1 VSESIIVNKPKKR
14 KRRAGS
20 SKNLGLFLF
29 TLIIMAAITFTA
41 YRYFFPKEE
50 EFVLNFYTYAE
61 VGTNDFIDKITAGGT
76 VTPETIVELKAE
88 AAASIVEILVKE
100 GDDVAAGELLIR
112 LHSPSLYE
120 SQAKAENDLS
130 AAEKALA
137 ELQDDQAYELSAAKN
152 KITKAELD
160 LAAKEANLDLQRKL
174 YGFGVIAKVEL
185 EKAEQEAAAAKQT
198 LSAAERELAVL
209 LRTHQNALEK
219 AEKTLADAERELE
232 AIMEKISSLTISAPI
247 SGRVLSLNVKAGADV
262 KEGDKLAAVADLSTQ
277 FIKSS
282 VSVSQAERFVVGTPA
297 EVTVGQNQYPAVVSY
312 ISPQAQQGQEGAM
325 VDVYLELI
333 EGGSQLR
340 PNSSVTANIHLGIY
354 RNSLS
359 LPRGAYLTSGQQ
371 LFVYVIEGSKA
382 VQRDVQFGLIQGNNI
397 QILSGLN
404 AGDKVIISSYD
415 QFRHLEEIEI
425 LPEGGR
431 AL

>member
-1 VSESIIVNKPKKR
+1 
-14 KRRAGS
+14 
-20 SKNLGLFLF
+20 
-29 TLIIMAAITFTA
+29 MAAITFTA

-76 VTPETIVELKAE
+76 VTPETIVELKVE

-262 KEGDKLAAVADLSTQ
+262 KEGDKLAAAADLSTQ

-297 EVTVGQNQYPAVVSY
+297 EATVGQNQYPAVVSLY
-312 ISPQAQQGQEGAM
+312 FAP
-325 VDVYLELI
+325 
-333 EGGSQLR
+333 
-340 PNSSVTANIHLGIY
+340 SS
-354 RNSLS
+354 
-359 LPRGAYLTSGQQ
+359 
-371 LFVYVIEGSKA
+371 
-382 VQRDVQFGLIQGNNI
+382 
-397 QILSGLN
+397 
-404 AGDKVIISSYD
+404 AG
-415 QFRHLEEIEI
+415 
-425 LPEGGR
+425 PGR
-431 AL
+431 CDG

>member
-1 VSESIIVNKPKKR
+1 MSESIIVNKPKKR

-76 VTPETIVELKAE
+76 VTPETIVEVKAE

-262 KEGDKLAAVADLSTQ
+262 KEAISSQLLPIYRLSL
-277 FIKSS
+277 SRA
-282 VSVSQAERFVVGTPA
+282 VSVYPKRSVLGGTPA

-340 PNSSVTANIHLGIY
+340 PKQRNRKHPSRNLPQQPKLARCLFDQWTAAFRLCH
-354 RNSLS
+354 R
-359 LPRGAYLTSGQQ
+359 GQQ
-371 LFVYVIEGSKA
+371 SCAARCSIRINPRQQYPDFERIEC
-382 VQRDVQFGLIQGNNI
+382 R
-397 QILSGLN
+397 
-404 AGDKVIISSYD
+404 
-415 QFRHLEEIEI
+415 
-425 LPEGGR
+425 
-431 AL
+431 